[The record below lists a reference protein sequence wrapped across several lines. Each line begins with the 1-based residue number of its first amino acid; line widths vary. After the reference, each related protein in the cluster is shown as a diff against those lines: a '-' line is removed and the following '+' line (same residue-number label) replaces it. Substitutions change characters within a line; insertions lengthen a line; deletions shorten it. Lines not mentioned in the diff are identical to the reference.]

1 MVSSAQK
8 FRLGLFIVII
18 SVLMIIFLIM
28 VAGNKLMEQRDTY
41 FIRYEDRTVSGLQ
54 IGGPV
59 KYYGISIGRV
69 EDISIDPADVSNVIV
84 EISVK
89 AGTPIKKDIKAS
101 LTPIGIT
108 GLLQIELSGGT
119 NMAENAEPG
128 SFIQAGPSTFES
140 ITGKAEVISEKIEL
154 LLNNLIAIT
163 DEENQLKLQNI
174 LTNVDTVVDENVS
187 AINSTMKQIEQ
198 ISFELKDITIS
209 LNEIT
214 AKVNETIQEGHLDRI
229 VANADSVMTI
239 VAAIDI
245 QRIASELQDAIQQT
259 NVTLTNIDATHLES
273 RQDILDLIDSLIET
287 IDNLNEFSR
296 MLTEDPTILIRSR
309 RN

>member
-119 NMAENAEPG
+119 NLAENAKPG

-140 ITGKAEVISEKIEL
+140 ITGKAEVISEKIEF

-163 DEENQLKLQNI
+163 DEENQTKLQNI
-174 LTNVDTVVDENVS
+174 LTNVDIVVNENVS
-187 AINSTMKQIEQ
+187 AVNSTMKQIEK
-198 ISFELKDITIS
+198 ISFELKDITVS

-214 AKVNETIQEGHLDRI
+214 AKLNETIQEGHLDRI

-239 VAAIDI
+239 AAAIDI
-245 QRIASELQDAIQQT
+245 QKIATELQDAIHQT